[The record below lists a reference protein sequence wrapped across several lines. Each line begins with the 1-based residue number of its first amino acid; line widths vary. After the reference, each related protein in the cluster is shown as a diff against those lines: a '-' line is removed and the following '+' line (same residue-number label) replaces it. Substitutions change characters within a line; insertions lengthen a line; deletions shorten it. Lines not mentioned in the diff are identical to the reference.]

1 MYNNFETLHNHVVSR
16 ASTLVDVLMMR
27 SELQPDQLVHTFLKD
42 GETKEETLTYKQ
54 LDEKARLI
62 GAHLQSLHLEGER
75 VVLLYHSG
83 LEFVTAFFGCLY
95 AGVIAVP
102 AYPPRRNKRSER
114 ITLIMKDAAAKAVLT
129 TQLLQPDLEKQLF
142 NQAGMEDALCIVT
155 DGIDDSRGI
164 AWNKPDINGETLAFL
179 QYTSGSTG
187 NPKGVM
193 VTHNNLLYNGKDA
206 HKILDFNEHSVV
218 VTWLPVFHDMGL
230 VKCILLPVYSG
241 IPCCFMSSV
250 SFFEKPIRWLQV
262 ISRYKGT
269 HSAAPNMAYALC
281 ATKITDEEKQQLNL
295 RSWRS
300 ALNGSEPVRADTIDL
315 FNKAFEIT
323 GLNPAAMNPCFGL
336 AEATLKVTS
345 HSAADGFRYFDTDIE
360 ALELNRIE
368 PAKPDKVFRRLIS
381 SGYTILDT
389 KVVVADPDSLE
400 LCAKDRVGE
409 IWVGGPTV
417 TKGYWNKPLETAH
430 TFQAFLKD
438 SGEGP
443 FMRTGD
449 LGFIKDE
456 QLYITGRLKDVII
469 IHGSNHYPQDI
480 EYTVANASHVF
491 RPDSGAAFSHELNGE
506 EKLVVVQE
514 VTRTAIINLD
524 VEEAIRN
531 IRDAILEEHNLSVY
545 GIVLIKTGSLLK
557 TSSGK
562 VQRTAC
568 KKAYQEG
575 TLALI
580 AKWEAIPEDLKPSGK
595 NNFLERFNASHVK
608 EERQQLILQEVSKI
622 LAEVMRIKIN
632 NLDVKQSFATL
643 GLDSLMAVELKNSIR
658 QQTGIDINITRF
670 LDGINLVELCDGLYE
685 ELEEQSQQSVADKGL
700 TDITPEMA
708 LTMLENIDDYS
719 EEEVDLLL
727 NKMLSKQ
734 QS

>member
-1 MYNNFETLHNHVVSR
+1 MYNNFETLHDHLVSR
-16 ASTLVDVLMMR
+16 ASTLVDILMMR
-27 SELQPDQLVHTFLKD
+27 GELQPDQLVHTFLKD
-42 GETKEETLTYKQ
+42 GETTEETLTYKQ

-62 GAHLQSLHLEGER
+62 AAHLQSFHLEGER

-102 AYPPRRNKRSER
+102 AYPPRKNKRSER

-142 NQAGMEDALCIVT
+142 NQAGMEDVLCIAT
-155 DGIDDSRGI
+155 DSIHDVDI
-164 AWNKPDINGETLAFL
+164 VWNKPDINGETLAFL

-193 VTHNNLLYNGKDA
+193 VTHNNLLYNGRDL

-230 VKCILLPVYSG
+230 IKCILLPVYCG

-250 SFFEKPIRWLQV
+250 SFFEKPIRWLQA
-262 ISRYKGT
+262 ITRYKGT
-269 HSAAPNMAYALC
+269 HAAAPNMAYALC
-281 ATKITDEEKQQLNL
+281 AAKITDEEKQQLDL

-300 ALNGSEPVRADTIDL
+300 ALNGSEPVRANTIEL
-315 FNKAFEIT
+315 FNKAFEVA
-323 GLNPAAMNPCFGL
+323 GLKPTTMNPCFGL

-345 HSAADGFRYFDTDIE
+345 RQAADGFRYLDTDVE
-360 ALELNRIE
+360 ALEMNRVQ
-368 PAKPDKVFRRLIS
+368 PAKTDKVSRRLIS

-389 KVVVADPDSLE
+389 KVVVADADSLE
-400 LCAKDRVGE
+400 LCAEDRVGE

-417 TKGYWNKPLETAH
+417 TKGYWNKPVETAH

-449 LGFIKDE
+449 LGFIKDG

-480 EYTVANASHVF
+480 EYTMANASHVF
-491 RPDSGAAFSHELNGE
+491 RPDSGAAFSLEVNGE

-514 VTRTAIINLD
+514 VMRTAIINLD
-524 VEEAIRN
+524 VDEAIRN
-531 IRDAILEEHNLSVY
+531 IRDAIMEEHNLSVY
-545 GIVLIKTGSLLK
+545 AVVLIKTGSLLK

-562 VQRTAC
+562 VQRTASR
-568 KKAYQEG
+568 KAYQEG

-580 AKWEAIPEDLKPSGK
+580 GKWEAIPEDLKPVVESD
-595 NNFLERFNASHVK
+595 FRERFNACNTQ
-608 EERQQLILQEVSKI
+608 EEKQQLILQEVSKI
-622 LAEVMRIKIN
+622 LAEVMHIKIN

-643 GLDSLMAVELKNSIR
+643 GLDSLMAVELKNRIR
-658 QQTGIDINITRF
+658 QQTDIDINIIRF
-670 LDGINLVELCDGLYE
+670 LDGINLVELCAGLYE
-685 ELEEQSQQSVADKGL
+685 ELEEQSQQPIADKGL

-727 NKMLSKQ
+727 KKMLSKQ